1 MVYVGIDLHLKQLT
15 VCIRNEQGDVT
26 LRRQVST
33 RPHKVREF
41 LDELRQ
47 HDGGYVAI
55 LEVCGFHDWLV
66 RALREE
72 PACHDVVVVHPDQ
85 RSKKKTDR
93 RDANLLC
100 ELLWVNRQRLVAGE
114 RVQGV
119 RRVYTPTPEEQQDRQ
134 LTSVRQRLGRQRTRT
149 LNQIH
154 YLLRRHNL
162 EWDRPTKTFQTEKV
176 KRWLKKLSL
185 GECDRLELDHLLEQ
199 WEMWDRQIDQ
209 LGERIA
215 ARFDRNAAAKLLAT
229 IVGVSCYMALA
240 ISSRIGAISRFARG
254 RSLANFLGLTPGS
267 RSSGETERLG
277 SITKEG
283 SRHVRFLLGQLVLH
297 VLRKD
302 GRMRAWFKRIKQR
315 RGSKIARVAVMRR
328 LAVIMWHM
336 LTKNEPYCYGG
347 VPQRTRPAV
356 GELSEAKREQQ
367 RREVL
372 EDFTRAASHGATT
385 AAHAATTAAHAAAT
399 AAHAAASESTGSSS
413 LCPVPEETASC
424 PA

>member
-1 MVYVGIDLHLKQLT
+1 MVYLGIDLHLKQLT

-66 RALREE
+66 RMLRAE
-72 PACHDVVVVHPDQ
+72 PACHDVVVVHPDK
-85 RSKKKTDR
+85 RSKRKTDR

-162 EWDRPTKTFQTEKV
+162 EWDRPTKTFQTNKV
-176 KRWLKKLSL
+176 KRWLKQLSL

-199 WEMWDRQIDQ
+199 WELWDRQIEQ
-209 LGERIA
+209 LDERIA
-215 ARFDRNAAAKLLAT
+215 ARFDGNAAAKLLAT

-240 ISSRIGAISRFARG
+240 ISSRIGAIARFARG

-347 VPQRTRPAV
+347 VPQRTRPAP
-356 GELSEAKREQQ
+356 GELSEAERELQ

-372 EDFTRAASHGATT
+372 ESFVPAASHA
-385 AAHAATTAAHAAAT
+385 AATASHAAAT
-399 AAHAAASESTGSSS
+399 AAHGAASGSTGSSS
-413 LCPVPEETASC
+413 LCPVHEETASC